1 MRARREHI
9 CFDRFIYQ
17 DELER
22 LNGHGYRA
30 VSQDDTVTVME
41 DMTGDRIIVR
51 LALGI
56 AS

>member
-9 CFDRFIYQ
+9 CFDRLIYQ

-22 LNGHGYRA
+22 LSGHGYIA
-30 VSQDDTVTVME
+30 VSQDDTVTIME
-41 DMTGDRIIVR
+41 DLTGDRIIVR